1 MFQAWRLEQEGRIME
16 LVDATIGSFSQD
28 NVLKCVRV
36 GLLCCKQLTQ
46 DRPTMSS
53 AMLMLS
59 NDSVTIPVAGR
70 HGYQDTPCDPV
81 APHDSINTSAD
92 LENES
97 FSKNSITFSLPNG
110 R

>member
-1 MFQAWRLEQEGRIME
+1 ME
-16 LVDATIGSFSQD
+16 LVDVTIGSFSQD
-28 NVLKCVRV
+28 NLLKCVRV
-36 GLLCCKQLTQ
+36 GLLCCQQSIQ

-59 NDSVTIPVAGR
+59 NDSVTIPTAGR
-70 HGYQDTPCDPV
+70 HGYQDVSLTNDPV
-81 APHDSINTSAD
+81 DPHDSVNTSAD
-92 LENES
+92 LENNS